1 MQGDFPISLQFYI
14 LGLLGLSIEQV
25 GGKLLS
31 HAEEGKKLFKTGEIY
46 EK

>member
-1 MQGDFPISLQFYI
+1 MQEGFPTSIQFYI
-14 LGLLGLSIEQV
+14 LGLLVLSVVQV

-31 HAEEGKKLFKTGEIY
+31 PAEEGKKLFKTGEIY